1 MTWTA
6 ASGNPIGMRERCE
19 RREGADGL
27 PLAVYHFE
35 PEDEPRGLLTIAHG
49 MGEHAQRYRRLGER
63 FTAAGWSV
71 LAHDQRGHG
80 KSLVPGAPLGHMG
93 DEDSWRKAVDDLL
106 GLIKHQAAEHP
117 GLPQLLL
124 GHSMGS
130 FMVQQAIYEE
140 PGCVD
145 GVVLSASN
153 GKPPLLAQAGRAL
166 ARAERVRLGRRRPS
180 ALLNKMSFGKF
191 NDSFE
196 PARTPFDWLSRDE
209 AEVDA
214 YIEDPL
220 CGFDISVQSW
230 VDMLDALG
238 QLARVSNQ
246 RRIPRD
252 QPLFIFAGSRD
263 PVGDFGAGVQRLAG
277 SYRSAGLEAVELK
290 LYEGGRHEMLNETNR
305 DEVMD
310 DVLAFAERVAQG
322 RRDT

>member
-1 MTWTA
+1 MKQR
-6 ASGNPIGMRERCE
+6 SE

-27 PLAVYHFE
+27 PLEVYHFE
-35 PEDEPRGLLTIAHG
+35 CEGEPKGLLTIAHG
-49 MGEHAQRYRRLGER
+49 MGEHALRYRALAER
-63 FTAAGWSV
+63 FTDAGWCV

-80 KSLVPGAPLGHMG
+80 KSLVPGAPLGHMA
-93 DEDSWRKAVDDLL
+93 DEDAWRKAIDDLL
-106 GLIKHQAAEHP
+106 GLIKHQAAENP
-117 GLPQLLL
+117 GLPHVLL

-145 GVVLSASN
+145 AAVLSASN
-153 GKPPLLAQAGRAL
+153 GKPPALAHAGRVL
-166 ARAERVRLGRRRPS
+166 ARVERVRLGRRRAS

-196 PARTPFDWLSRDE
+196 PARTPFDWLSREE

-238 QLARVSNQ
+238 PLSRVSNQ
-246 RRIPRD
+246 RRIPRK
-252 QPLFIFAGSRD
+252 QPLFILAGSRD
-263 PVGDFGAGVQRLAG
+263 PVGDFGVGVQRLAA

-290 LYEGGRHEMLNETNR
+290 LYEGGRHEMLHETNR
-305 DEVMD
+305 AEVMD
-310 DVLAFAERVAQG
+310 DMVAFAQRVAVAK
-322 RRDT
+322 RES